1 MKDKEYSWDMVE
13 VVDNTD
19 KEIMR
24 NSIGMTKEGWLDI
37 KREAGT
43 LNKANNDLKCVYTEV
58 EMQQIANEMQPFGE
72 DYISLFNFTD
82 CVIHDLRY
90 GLVTLTF

>member
-1 MKDKEYSWDMVE
+1 MIK
-13 VVDNTD
+13 VDNTA
-19 KEIMR
+19 KEIIR
-24 NSIGMTKEGWLDI
+24 DSVGMTEEGWLDV

-43 LNKANNDLKCVYTEV
+43 INEVNNELKCVYTEV

-72 DYISLFNFTD
+72 DYISLFKFAD